1 MNASASNFYLTH
13 TLCCSSCPSSPL
25 PLWREIFIYF
35 WLQRQGHRNSYFIPV
50 HCFQVTSLSAA
61 RARSGGCSDIWTATT
76 MAGSL
81 FPSCTG
87 WNTIK
92 TSRVWNRSSTVAT
105 QTGKMTSGMLFR
117 SRASPPSCLT
127 RLLHFEFFFFPF
139 IHTYNLVVSVACK
152 SLKSAWYVTRK
163 ENEEREC
170 ERERNPFSF

>member
-1 MNASASNFYLTH
+1 MYNFHLRSIKLFISFIVSIHHLNIAISWKHRLIIFLHRCNSLNASAFDFYLTH
-13 TLCCSSCPSSPL
+13 NMLCCPSYPSPL
-25 PLWREIFIYF
+25 PSCREVFIYF

-76 MAGSL
+76 MADSL

-105 QTGKMTSGMLFR
+105 RTGKMTSGHPECY
-117 SRASPPSCLT
+117 S
-127 RLLHFEFFFFPF
+127 
-139 IHTYNLVVSVACK
+139 IHVHLYLVV
-152 SLKSAWYVTRK
+152 
-163 ENEEREC
+163 
-170 ERERNPFSF
+170 

>member
-1 MNASASNFYLTH
+1 M
-13 TLCCSSCPSSPL
+13 LCCPSYPFPL
-25 PLWREIFIYF
+25 PSCREIFIYF

-76 MAGSL
+76 MADSL

-105 QTGKMTSGMLFR
+105 RTGKIDFRPPGMLFH
-117 SRASPPSCLT
+117 SRTSLPSCLT
-127 RLLHFEFFFFPF
+127 RLLHFAANFSSFY
-139 IHTYNLVVSVACK
+139 IYIYIISSVACK
-152 SLKSAWYVTRK
+152 SLKSADTWPEKRTKREWKRGRETLSVFNTF
-163 ENEEREC
+163 ERLDA
-170 ERERNPFSF
+170 RA